1 MRAKRATFTF
11 ERFLYDLITYDFI
24 QSDVVLSVAVAPLE
38 KNNEWNLIKL
48 SRAFQFSEGQENFE
62 GIVTF

>member
-1 MRAKRATFTF
+1 MISFKVS
-11 ERFLYDLITYDFI
+11 INVI
-24 QSDVVLSVAVAPLE
+24 VPVAVAPLE